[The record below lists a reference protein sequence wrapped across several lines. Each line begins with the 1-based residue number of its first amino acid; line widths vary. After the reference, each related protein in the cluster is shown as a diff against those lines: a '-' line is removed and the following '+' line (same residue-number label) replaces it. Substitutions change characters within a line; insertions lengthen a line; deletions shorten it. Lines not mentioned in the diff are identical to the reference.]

1 MCTLQT
7 LVRADHGDQ
16 NVTRITYGVT
26 APVSPGDTVNRTFL
40 GGLDLSI
47 GGETIYAATAVS
59 GAAGKL
65 LGTAYRVVAF
75 CASTLKALGTE
86 IILPTED
93 AAVAVAVVP

>member
-7 LVRADHGDQ
+7 LVRADHGDR
-16 NVTRITYGVT
+16 NVSRITNGVT

-40 GGLDLSI
+40 GGLALSI
-47 GGETIYAATAVS
+47 GGETIYAATTVAGS
-59 GAAGKL
+59 TGKL

-75 CASTLKALGTE
+75 SASTLKALGTE
-86 IILPTED
+86 IIIPAED